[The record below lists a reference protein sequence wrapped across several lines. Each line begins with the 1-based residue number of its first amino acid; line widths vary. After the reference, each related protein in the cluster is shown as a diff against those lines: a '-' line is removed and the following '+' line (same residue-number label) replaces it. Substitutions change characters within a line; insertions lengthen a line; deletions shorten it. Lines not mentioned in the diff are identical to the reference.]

1 MWSGVLSSAR
11 VCSNDAAG
19 SQSGTSGGQPE
30 ARRHQDDDVRDETAG
45 GRADVIWRLAAL
57 NDVLPG
63 WFKETNSCSGVQA
76 CVQEVGC

>member
-1 MWSGVLSSAR
+1 MWSGVLSSAT

-19 SQSGTSGGQPE
+19 SQAE
-30 ARRHQDDDVRDETAG
+30 ARRHQDDDVTDETAG
-45 GRADVIWRLAAL
+45 GRADVIWCLAAL